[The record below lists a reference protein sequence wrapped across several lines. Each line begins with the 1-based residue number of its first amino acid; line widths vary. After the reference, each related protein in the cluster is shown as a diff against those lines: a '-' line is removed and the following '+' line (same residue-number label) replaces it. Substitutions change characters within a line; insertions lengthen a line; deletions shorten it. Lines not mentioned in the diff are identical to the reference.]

1 MESLGNILGGL
12 LGLPLHGVVLRQAAP
27 ELSAMRKQENFV
39 LFPENALSMVEPHS
53 IAKLLSKPSLLA
65 DPCSITTMMD
75 GTALHSESLDWS
87 APVVSGL
94 NLEHICL
101 RSRESGSRSG
111 ARSTRLVGHSSRM
124 QRSYRS

>member
-1 MESLGNILGGL
+1 
-12 LGLPLHGVVLRQAAP
+12 
-27 ELSAMRKQENFV
+27 
-39 LFPENALSMVEPHS
+39 MVEPHS
-53 IAKLLSKPSLLA
+53 IAKLLSEPSLLA

-101 RSRESGSRSG
+101 RSRESGRWSDGVEVPRDSFG
-111 ARSTRLVGHSSRM
+111 RDGSSSSSRHCLLTVWAHERM
-124 QRSYRS
+124 DAVNWQSSSVLAKNGKHGSFLDKAPHAPK